1 MSACFKNDIY
11 PFSDDLSYLFCV
23 FFDLACACTR
33 VCSLTQQE
41 QALAQSQVRRSS
53 PERGGS
59 DTKTVDIIKMLT
71 NAQTDYEKVRF

>member
-1 MSACFKNDIY
+1 MQFVDHSIMIFHTGFVFW
-11 PFSDDLSYLFCV
+11 PCV
-23 FFDLACACTR
+23 Y

-41 QALAQSQVRRSS
+41 QALAQSQVRCLP

-59 DTKTVDIIKMLT
+59 ETKTVDIIKMLT